1 MAALIACVVSG
12 PPASAQTTGDA
23 VLQAHAIPAEA
34 RDAVEQWRQTLPA
47 EIRTVWDERTGQ
59 LLLLGPMNAHADLLR
74 LMNGGGQALGGGQP
88 ALQQPAPQPIVRQ
101 PVQQPAAIVQQPVA
115 NAPTVQLRR
124 LSPEELHGRL
134 ESLARRPLAATWDA
148 GRTTL
153 SFPATLGEGPGVQF
167 RVEAATGRVDI
178 DGPAE
183 ATDAWRGV
191 VVAMEESLAEQ
202 AAPGGSQVRIVST
215 GDAPKDRLRTA
226 LKAIQVSTPGE
237 VATGQ
242 AAPLVGNAP
251 APLARVAED
260 ESILGPVQI
269 EFVDGLDVI
278 VLRGDQE
285 DVDRVMRI
293 INQIETLSAETTPE
307 IKVRHLKHIDADSLA
322 QLLGSVYQQVL
333 GPRVGDLSVTGLAKP
348 NALLLVGRPENVQL
362 ALGLVD
368 QLDQPVEPT
377 NRFEVYEL
385 KHASAAD
392 VKTLIDDYFEQQSE
406 AGEDGSSL
414 LRSRAFVVA
423 DYRSNVV
430 VVNAAPRDQ
439 VEVKALVERIDAAR
453 GQAVDEVRVFQLKN
467 SLAEDLAEVLEGAIS
482 PEEAIEDDN
491 SSPRAA
497 ALRLGAGD
505 GDPNDFESGILTG
518 VRVSPDTR
526 ANALVVTAPAGS
538 MALIAALI
546 ERLDQAPEAAA
557 ELKVFSV
564 ANGDA
569 DALASMLR
577 SLFGSEE
584 DSDEAGGYGSNG
596 LSPLAI
602 TTDLRT
608 NSIIAAGTA
617 DDLAVVEAIL
627 LRLDDAEVGSRQTN
641 VFRLKNAE
649 ATNVADVLNEW
660 LDTERAAEADADLAF
675 SPKELIEREV
685 VIVAEPATNSL
696 IVSATPRY
704 EMELRRLVEQ
714 LDERPPM
721 VSIQVLIA
729 EVALNDTD
737 EFGVEL
743 GLQDS
748 LLFDR
753 SLLSD
758 TQFIDTTVNEQS
770 AGGATVTTQTQ
781 TLISSELAP
790 GFDFNNQDLGNNG
803 STQAL
808 GRAGN
813 VAAQALSSFAL
824 SRVNSDLNFGGFVF
838 SASSSNISFLLRA
851 LQENRRLEVLSR
863 PQIVTLDGQPGRTQ
877 VGASVPRITAVIQNQ
892 VGGQTNSI
900 QYEPVGIILEVTPRI
915 SPDGQV
921 VMSVFAEKSEVGE
934 EEDGIAI
941 DIAANGDVIRAPQI
955 ATTQVETTVSAASGE
970 TVVLTGLLTK
980 RTFDIHRRVP
990 LLADIP
996 LLGDLFRYDAVEES
1010 RTELLIILTPRVIR
1024 SELDMEMLK
1033 QVESSRMSWVLSDV
1047 IDLHGPAGLRT
1058 RGDAWQETEACF
1070 PTHVPTEVELGHPTL
1085 GEAAPQPALNQPP
1098 AEEPAPSRVES
1109 VSYNAPPSV
1118 RRLPQPLTQASR

>member
-1 MAALIACVVSG
+1 MPTHVYKPISCVRRWSACVAVAVTLAVAL
-12 PPASAQTTGDA
+12 PASAQA
-23 VLQAHAIPAEA
+23 VENAILQAHAIPAEA
-34 RDAVEQWRQTLPA
+34 RPAVDRWRQSLPA
-47 EIRTVWDERTGQ
+47 ESRTVWDERTGQ
-59 LLLLGPMNAHADLLR
+59 LLLFAPMNTHADLLR
-74 LMNGGGQALGGGQP
+74 LLNLGT
-88 ALQQPAPQPIVRQ
+88 QPIQ
-101 PVQQPAAIVQQPVA
+101 PSELGSVTAPAEGT
-115 NAPTVQLRR
+115 TVQLRR
-124 LSPEELHGRL
+124 LSPDELHGRL
-134 ESLARRPLAATWDA
+134 QSLARRPLPATWDA

-153 SFPATLGEGPGVQF
+153 SFPATLGQGPGVRF
-167 RVEAATGRVDI
+167 RVEAATGRVQI
-178 DGPAE
+178 EGPAE
-183 ATDAWRGV
+183 AATAWRGV
-191 VVAMEESLAEQ
+191 VTAIEESLAGESE
-202 AAPGGSQVRIVST
+202 AGASSIRIVST
-215 GDAPKDRLRTA
+215 GDTPKDRLQTA
-226 LKAIQVSTPGE
+226 LKAIQVSNPGGE
-237 VATGQ
+237 NQQGAATTR
-242 AAPLVGNAP
+242 L
-251 APLARVAED
+251 AED
-260 ESILGPVQI
+260 ESILGPVKI

-293 INQIETLSAETTPE
+293 IDQIESLSAETTPE
-307 IKVRHLKHIDADSLA
+307 IKVRRLKHIDADSLA
-322 QLLGSVYQQVL
+322 QLLASVYEQVL

-362 ALGLVD
+362 AMGLVD

-392 VKTLIDDYFEQQSE
+392 VKTLIDDYFEQQVE
-406 AGEDGSSL
+406 GNEDGASL

-439 VEVKALVERIDAAR
+439 VEVRALVQRIDAAR
-453 GQAVDEVRVFQLKN
+453 GQAVDEVRVFPLAN
-467 SLAEDLAEVLEGAIS
+467 SLAEDLAEVLQGAIS
-482 PEEAIEDDN
+482 PEEALGDDN
-491 SSPRAA
+491 ASPRAA
-497 ALRLGAGD
+497 ALRLGAGE
-505 GDPNDFESGILTG
+505 GDPTDFESGVLTG
-518 VRVSPDTR
+518 VRVSPDAR

-538 MALIAALI
+538 MPLLAALI
-546 ERLDQAPEAAA
+546 ERLDRAPDAAA
-557 ELKVFSV
+557 ELKVFTV

-569 DALASMLR
+569 EALAEMIR

-584 DSDEAGGYGSNG
+584 DSEEPGGYGSNG
-596 LSPLAI
+596 LSPLTV

-608 NSIIAAGTA
+608 NSLIAAGTA

-649 ATNVADVLNEW
+649 ATNVAEVLNEW
-660 LDTERAAEADADLAF
+660 LETERAAEADADLAF
-675 SPKELIEREV
+675 SPREQIEREV

-704 EMELRRLVEQ
+704 ESELRRLVEQ

-753 SLLSD
+753 STLSE

-770 AGGATVTTQTQ
+770 AGGATVTTNTQ
-781 TLISSELAP
+781 TLISSDLTP
-790 GFDFNNQDLGNNG
+790 GFDFNNQALGNNG

-838 SASSSNISFLLRA
+838 SASSSNISFLMRA
-851 LQENRRLEVLSR
+851 LQESRRLEVLSR
-863 PQIVTLDGQPGRTQ
+863 PQIVTLDGQTGRTQ
-877 VGASVPRITAVIQNQ
+877 IGARVPRITAVNQNQ
-892 VGGQTNSI
+892 LGGQSNSI
-900 QYEPVGIILEVTPRI
+900 EYEPVGIILEVTPRI

-921 VMSVFAEKSEVGE
+921 VMDVFAEKSDVGE

-955 ATTQVETTVSAASGE
+955 ATTQVETTVSAASGQ

-980 RTFDIHRRVP
+980 RTFDVHRRVP

-996 LLGDLFRYDAVEES
+996 LLGDLFRYDGVEES
-1010 RTELLIILTPRVIR
+1010 RTELLIIMTPRVIR
-1024 SELDMEMLK
+1024 SEIDMEMLK

-1070 PTHVPTEVELGHPTL
+1070 PTHVPTEIELGQPSL
-1085 GEAAPQPALNQPP
+1085 GKVPAEPP
-1098 AEEPAPSRVES
+1098 AAEPSLSAPRVEA
-1109 VSYNAPPSV
+1109 VSYTTPEVP
-1118 RRLPQPLTQASR
+1118 RRLPESAAGGSR